1 MGLGS
6 IGCSYQGLKLNCIS
20 TQFGYFFSEYH
31 CLSNIIEDS
40 RDWEVRVLSYLSSHS
55 TLVWVY
61 KMSKL
66 MIHVLFTSS
75 EPVGVD
81 VGPFVNLTSVKL
93 LENVSKA
100 LQVSVSGKRNIGSV
114 VSRKSGTVV
123 MPCLQYGESYP
134 L

>member
-1 MGLGS
+1 
-6 IGCSYQGLKLNCIS
+6 
-20 TQFGYFFSEYH
+20 
-31 CLSNIIEDS
+31 
-40 RDWEVRVLSYLSSHS
+40 
-55 TLVWVY
+55 
-61 KMSKL
+61 

-123 MPCLQYGESYP
+123 TPCLQYRESYP

>member
-1 MGLGS
+1 
-6 IGCSYQGLKLNCIS
+6 
-20 TQFGYFFSEYH
+20 
-31 CLSNIIEDS
+31 
-40 RDWEVRVLSYLSSHS
+40 
-55 TLVWVY
+55 
-61 KMSKL
+61 

-114 VSRKSGTVV
+114 VSRKLGTVV